1 MHAAISSSKERSMSL
16 YDEIFVKTLALD
28 VDDLSANPTFADTP
42 QWDSLCHMELIA
54 ALEDSFDVMLEPD
67 EITHFESYEN
77 GKKILA
83 SHGVE
88 FEA

>member
-1 MHAAISSSKERSMSL
+1 MTL

-28 VDDLSANPTFADTP
+28 LDALSANPTFADTP

-54 ALEDSFDVMLEPD
+54 ALEDSFNVMLEPD

-77 GKKILA
+77 GKRILE
-83 SHGVE
+83 SHGANVD
-88 FEA
+88 AQRDL